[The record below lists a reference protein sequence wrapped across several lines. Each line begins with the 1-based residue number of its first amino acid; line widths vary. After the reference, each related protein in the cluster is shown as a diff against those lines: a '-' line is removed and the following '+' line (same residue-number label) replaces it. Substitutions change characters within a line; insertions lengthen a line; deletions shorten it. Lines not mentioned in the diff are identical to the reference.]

1 MSASVSDILKARLR
15 LMLRAERAFGIEG
28 VVVRATQLPFHA
40 PVRPE
45 QSPVEKTSGF
55 DARNTSTSD
64 GLPQPLR
71 TPTSRPQSVA
81 SAESQTIFPVP
92 KLSLFNTPVTDFKL
106 PTDPFTSPVLSY
118 DEKVLR
124 LRTLDENQVRGCTK
138 CRLHETRTN
147 TVFGEGNPDAQIM
160 FIGEGPGE
168 NEDLQG
174 RPFVGKAGQLLDR
187 MIQAMGL
194 NRSDVY
200 ICNIVKCRPPNNREP
215 APDEVATCTPYLL
228 QQIEVVRP
236 KVIVTL
242 GRPATQF
249 ILQSKLAMNRLRGQ
263 WQVWRGIPVMP
274 TYHPAYLL
282 RNYTPQTRGAVW
294 SDLKQVIQ
302 RLGLSLPKRSEE

>member
-1 MSASVSDILKARLR
+1 MSSNVSDILKARLR
-15 LMLRAERAFGIEG
+15 FMLRAERALGIDA
-28 VVVRATQLPFHA
+28 VVLSTAGMPVHRASSA
-40 PVRPE
+40 E
-45 QSPVEKTSGF
+45 QESVETTSRNDSLVVSDSPSHSL
-55 DARNTSTSD
+55 RRST
-64 GLPQPLR
+64 LRPQPVV
-71 TPTSRPQSVA
+71 SVDQQKK
-81 SAESQTIFPVP
+81 SEIP
-92 KLSLFNTPVTDFKL
+92 KPSLFSTPVNDFKL
-106 PTDPFTSPVLSY
+106 PTEPFTSPVLSK

-124 LRTLDENQVRGCTK
+124 LQTLDENQVRGCTK

-147 TVFGEGNPDAQIM
+147 TVFGEGNPEARIM

-168 NEDLQG
+168 TEDLQG

-187 MIQAMGL
+187 MIRAMGL

-228 QQIEVVRP
+228 EQIEIVRP
-236 KVIVTL
+236 EVIITL

-263 WQVWRGIPVMP
+263 WHLWRGISIMP

-282 RNYTPQTRGAVW
+282 RNYTEQTRGAVW
-294 SDLKQVIQ
+294 SDLKQVLQ
-302 RLGLSLPKRSEE
+302 RLGLSVPKRSE